1 MSEQAKRTYNA
12 PRREAA
18 AEQTRLAIV
27 DAAKRRFE
35 RDGWS
40 RATMRT
46 ISDDAGV
53 SQKTAEV
60 IFGTKGALLQ
70 AAVDYAIRGDL
81 DPTPLSAREAI
92 AEMSATPTATEML
105 RLHARH
111 LRNVHGRSARIAAV
125 VEQAGS
131 SDPKAATLWKRMSV
145 NRRSGVDWAVET
157 LLAKPGTGHLDAED
171 AWLTFWVTV
180 DWGTYRTLTD
190 APGLDPDGYESWVVR
205 YYERMFQL
213 EKVGAGPPLT
223 T

>member
-1 MSEQAKRTYNA
+1 MSRRTTRTYTA

-18 AEQTRLAIV
+18 AERTRLAIV
-27 DAAKRRFE
+27 DAAKHHFE
-35 RDGWS
+35 HDGWA
-40 RATMRT
+40 RATMRA
-46 ISDDAGV
+46 ISDEAGV
-53 SQKTAEV
+53 SQKTVEV

-81 DPTPLSAREAI
+81 DPTPLSARKAI
-92 AEMSATPTATEML
+92 AEMSASATATEML

-111 LRNVHGRSARIAAV
+111 LRDVHGRSARMAAV
-125 VEQAGS
+125 VEQAAS
-131 SDPKAATLWKRMSV
+131 SDPTAAELWKRMSV

-190 APGLDPDGYESWVVR
+190 GPGLDPDGYEAWVVR
-205 YYERMFQL
+205 YYERMFQPDR
-213 EKVGAGPPLT
+213 G
-223 T
+223 

>member
-1 MSEQAKRTYNA
+1 MSHRAKRTYDA
-12 PRREAA
+12 TRRQAA
-18 AEQTRLAIV
+18 AERTRLAIV

-35 RDGWS
+35 RDGWA
-40 RATMRT
+40 RATMRA

-53 SQKTAEV
+53 SQKTAEA
-60 IFGTKGALLQ
+60 IFRTKGALLE

-111 LRNVHGRSARIAAV
+111 LRNVHGRSARMAAV
-125 VEQAGS
+125 VEHAAS
-131 SDPKAATLWKRMSV
+131 SDANAASLWERMSV

-157 LLAKPGTGHLDAED
+157 LLAKPGSGHLDAQD

-190 APGLDPDGYESWVVR
+190 APGLDPDAYEAWVVR
-205 YYERMFQL
+205 YYERMFRL
-213 EKVGAGPPLT
+213 EIGAAPPT
-223 T
+223 N